1 MSLIDMSTA
10 TAVRFVNSLID
21 DEDFY
26 RQAEPFLI
34 EAFNRSRCLRFTPS
48 LRCLRFTPLVVFDS
62 EEIVRRCLKRLRS
75 ELIYGEP
82 TTLKFFLD
90 WYRLFTASK
99 LAS

>member
-34 EAFNRSRCLRFTPS
+34 EAFNRSRCLRFTP
-48 LRCLRFTPLVVFDS
+48 LVVFDS
-62 EEIVRRCLKRLRS
+62 EEIVRRRLKRLRS

>member
-34 EAFNRSRCLRFTPS
+34 EAFNRSRCLRFTP
-48 LRCLRFTPLVVFDS
+48 LVVFDS
-62 EEIVRRCLKRLRS
+62 EEIVRRRLKRLRS

-90 WYRLFTASK
+90 WYRLFTTSK
-99 LAS
+99 NFSVVGSP

>member
-1 MSLIDMSTA
+1 MSTA

-34 EAFNRSRCLRFTPS
+34 EAFNRSRCLRFTP
-48 LRCLRFTPLVVFDS
+48 LVVFDS
-62 EEIVRRCLKRLRS
+62 EEIVRRRLKRLRS
-75 ELIYGEP
+75 ELIYSEP

>member
-1 MSLIDMSTA
+1 MSTA

-34 EAFNRSRCLRFTPS
+34 EAFNRSRCLRFTP
-48 LRCLRFTPLVVFDS
+48 LVVFDS
-62 EEIVRRCLKRLRS
+62 EEIVRRRLKRLRS